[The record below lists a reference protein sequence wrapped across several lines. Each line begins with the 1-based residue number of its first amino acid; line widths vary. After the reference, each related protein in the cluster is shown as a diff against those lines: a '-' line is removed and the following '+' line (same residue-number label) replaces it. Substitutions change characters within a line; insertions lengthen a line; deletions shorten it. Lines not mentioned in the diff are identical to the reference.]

1 MKIAVVG
8 SRGIDEIDI
17 GELLPDGAT
26 EIVTGGARG
35 VDTCAAAYAEKH
47 GLALTVFLPE
57 YEKYGRA
64 APLVRNRRIV
74 DCADAVVAVWDG
86 RSKGTFSVI
95 SYCKRV
101 GKSVDVHIVQ

>member
-8 SRGIDEIDI
+8 SRGIDGIDI
-17 GELLPDGAT
+17 GEFLPDGAT
-26 EIVTGGARG
+26 GIVTGGARG
-35 VDTCAAAYAEKH
+35 IDTCAAAYAEEH
-47 GLALTVFLPE
+47 GLPLTVFPPE

-64 APLVRNRRIV
+64 APFVRNRRIV

-95 SYCKRV
+95 KYCERV
-101 GKSVDVHIVQ
+101 GKSVNVHIVQ